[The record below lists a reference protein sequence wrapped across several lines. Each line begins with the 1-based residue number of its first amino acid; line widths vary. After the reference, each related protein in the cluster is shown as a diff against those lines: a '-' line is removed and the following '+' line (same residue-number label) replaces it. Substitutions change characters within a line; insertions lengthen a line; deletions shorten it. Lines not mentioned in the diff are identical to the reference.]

1 MQKACCIAALLCG
14 SAASAQPPDD
24 TAPAPPRLRE
34 IDPIVMIAG
43 GVRLESLKLA
53 PGSTAEA
60 RHPTVAVSRFGV
72 RGRIGEHITFASLIE
87 ASMGGALGYGASVWE
102 GQAELSMRDQWLR
115 YERGAGSIAVGRV
128 VDDATFDFVSAH
140 VGDLFYT
147 DQYTRDP
154 LLYSGADF
162 GTGIRGTLALGPH
175 LTAGLTFHSTNP
187 TGLTGT
193 VVIGG
198 KLAPFDRPFDLA
210 AAQVGRSQQSLPDQN
225 LHIYFG
231 TPSLVYSDD
240 VLDAKAAI
248 EMYALDTQRSISNDQ
263 TIRGYN
269 VRGDVRLKL
278 DGGRLRPF
286 ANVARNQ
293 NEILDPMD
301 ATVRLAE
308 TYRSYELSGGVDY
321 DYDGKNGVGAQYAVV
336 DATEPGQH
344 TREQYA
350 SVGTSYWLEPE
361 LAIGV
366 RGSIY
371 MRQVSGDASSTGS
384 RSLFFTMRLVL

>member
-1 MQKACCIAALLCG
+1 MRRACCIAALLCG
-14 SAASAQPPDD
+14 STAAADPS
-24 TAPAPPRLRE
+24 TAPQVRE

-43 GVRLESLKLA
+43 GLRLEKLKLA

-72 RGRIGEHITFASLIE
+72 RGRIGEHITFASMLE
-87 ASMGGALGYGASVWE
+87 ASLGGAMGYGASVWE
-102 GQAELSMRDQWLR
+102 GQAELTMRDQWVR
-115 YERGAGSIAVGRV
+115 YERGGGSIAVGRV

-140 VGDLFYT
+140 VGDLFYM

-162 GTGIRGTLALGPH
+162 GTGLRGTIQLAPH

-225 LHIYFG
+225 LHVYFG
-231 TPSLVYSDD
+231 TPSLAYSDD
-240 VLDAKAAI
+240 VLDVKAAV
-248 EMYALDTQRSISNDQ
+248 EMYALDTQMAITNDDP
-263 TIRGYN
+263 IRGYN
-269 VRGDVRLKL
+269 VRGDLRLKL
-278 DGGRLRPF
+278 AGGRVRPF
-286 ANVARNQ
+286 ANVSRNE
-293 NEILDPMD
+293 NEILDPGN
-301 ATVRLAE
+301 ALLRLSE
-308 TYRSYELSGGVDY
+308 TYRSYELSGGVDC

-350 SVGTSYWLEPE
+350 SVGTTYWLEPE

-371 MRQVSGDASSTGS
+371 VRQVSGDASATGS

>member
-1 MQKACCIAALLCG
+1 M
-14 SAASAQPPDD
+14 
-24 TAPAPPRLRE
+24 
-34 IDPIVMIAG
+34 
-43 GVRLESLKLA
+43 
-53 PGSTAEA
+53 
-60 RHPTVAVSRFGV
+60 
-72 RGRIGEHITFASLIE
+72 
-87 ASMGGALGYGASVWE
+87 
-102 GQAELSMRDQWLR
+102 
-115 YERGAGSIAVGRV
+115 
-128 VDDATFDFVSAH
+128 
-140 VGDLFYT
+140 

-162 GTGIRGTLALGPH
+162 GTGLRGTMQLAPH

-225 LHIYFG
+225 LHVYFG

-240 VLDAKAAI
+240 VLDVKAAI
-248 EMYALDTQRSISNDQ
+248 EMYALDTQMAISNDDP
-263 TIRGYN
+263 IRGYN
-269 VRGDVRLKL
+269 MRGDLRLKL
-278 DGGRLRPF
+278 AGGRVRPF
-286 ANVARNQ
+286 ANVSRNE
-293 NEILDPMD
+293 NEILDPGN
-301 ATVRLAE
+301 ALVRLSE
-308 TYRSYELSGGVDY
+308 TYRSYELSGGVDC
-321 DYDGKNGVGAQYAVV
+321 DYEGKNGVGVQYAVV
-336 DATEPGQH
+336 DAREPGQH

-350 SVGTSYWLEPE
+350 SLGTTYWLEPE

-371 MRQVSGDASSTGS
+371 VRQVSGDASATGS